1 MQGPGT
7 MGQRRGPWSTSED
20 AYLIQLVE
28 TQGASNWVRIS
39 TLIGT
44 RTPKQC
50 RERYHQNLKKTLN
63 HEPITEE
70 EGIMIEQLVHTIGK
84 RWAEIARRLQGRS
97 DNAVKNWWNGSQNRR
112 KRHDR
117 RKANLHGDSYDEPA
131 AMSPYSRAH
140 LQGPLNTLPIQAT
153 RPPPSMQQQRP
164 LPPPL
169 LASSMH
175 DSNRYYPYETP
186 LSSPSLYSPDSELAP
201 SLMSDTGSHYSTS
214 PRTYDRR
221 SPPDYD
227 LPPIKI
233 ASDAGHGHCHGQA
246 RYSPRT
252 SMSMS
257 EKLPSLS
264 AMVSIP
270 PSGSPEYPRPPALT
284 NRLPPMAPPPPPPPH
299 HHHQRHYHHQAQAQG
314 GDYFSHRESSYLPT
328 APSSP
333 ESPYG
338 DAHLR
343 PNQPQGPLPDRTRT
357 RAHEYHQPYQRPES
371 QRPESQWSPQAR
383 TTPEYGARRIDP
395 QSPAA
400 SSAAAPPPLPPPADR
415 KSEKRVM
422 GVDSLLGP

>member
-1 MQGPGT
+1 MA
-7 MGQRRGPWSTSED
+7 QRRGPWSTTED

-28 TQGASNWVRIS
+28 SQGASNWVRIS
-39 TLIGT
+39 SLIGT

-50 RERYHQNLKKTLN
+50 RERYHQNLKKSLN

-70 EGIMIEQLVHTIGK
+70 EGILIEQLVHTIGK

-117 RKANLHGDSYDEPA
+117 RKANHQGSYDEPA
-131 AMSPYSRAH
+131 AMSPYPRAH
-140 LQGPLNTLPIQAT
+140 LQGPLSTVPLQAT
-153 RPPPSMQQQRP
+153 RPPPSMSQQRP

-175 DSNRYYPYETP
+175 DSNRYFPYDTP
-186 LSSPSLYSPDSELAP
+186 LSSPSLYSPDSEVAP

-214 PRTYDRR
+214 PRAYDRR

-233 ASDAGHGHCHGQA
+233 ASDGGQS
-246 RYSPRT
+246 RYSPRA
-252 SMSMS
+252 SMSLP

-264 AMVSIP
+264 AMVPIP
-270 PSGSPEYPRPPALT
+270 PAGSPEYPRPPALP

-299 HHHQRHYHHQAQAQG
+299 HQYQQQHYHHPHHQQQGHAQA
-314 GDYFSHRESSYLPT
+314 GDYFSHREPGYLPT

-338 DAHLR
+338 ETHLR
-343 PNQPQGPLPDRTRT
+343 PNLPHRPHPDHTQPPP
-357 RAHEYHQPYQRPES
+357 EYHRYQRPEN
-371 QRPESQWSPQAR
+371 QRPPPPAH
-383 TTPEYGARRIDP
+383 TTPEYGARRLDS
-395 QSPAA
+395 QQ
-400 SSAAAPPPLPPPADR
+400 APPPAPPADK